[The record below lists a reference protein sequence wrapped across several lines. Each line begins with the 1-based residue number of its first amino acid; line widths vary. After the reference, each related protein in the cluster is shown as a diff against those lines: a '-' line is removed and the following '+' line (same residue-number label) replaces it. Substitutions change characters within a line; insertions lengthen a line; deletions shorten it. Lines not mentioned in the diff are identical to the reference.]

1 MLLTS
6 HTLRLTDTRPSLTH
20 QGLAIGN
27 TAELAWAHNSHAV
40 QQAHRVQ
47 ERPVVGLPVGRS
59 AAETFHYVSYVPING
74 RLFELDGLKPG
85 PIDHG
90 EAAAAGERIGTG

>member
-1 MLLTS
+1 M
-6 HTLRLTDTRPSLTH
+6 P

-27 TAELAWAHNSHAV
+27 TAELAWAHNSHAA

-47 ERPVVGLPVGRS
+47 ERPAVGLPVGRS

-90 EAAAAGERIGTG
+90 EMAAAAAADCEGLIVSGTAGLNTVGGGGG